1 MPFILSSLYILTFLF
16 SYFSL
21 ICLFVYLFTSSVGGN
36 VSVSGSIDIVK
47 QRVARETVIEDWL
60 KVRTMLNFVCSH
72 INMYNSMLL

>member
-1 MPFILSSLYILTFLF
+1 MPFILSSSYILTFLF

-36 VSVSGSIDIVK
+36 VSGSIDIVK

-60 KVRTMLNFVCSH
+60 KVRTMLNFVRSH